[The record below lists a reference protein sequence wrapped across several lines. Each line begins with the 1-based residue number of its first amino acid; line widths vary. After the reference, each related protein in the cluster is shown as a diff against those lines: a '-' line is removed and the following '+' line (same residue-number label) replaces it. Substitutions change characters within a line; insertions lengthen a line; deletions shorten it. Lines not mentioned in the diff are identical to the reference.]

1 MLLGRI
7 NLVTKTQAKLM
18 IPYDSYEN
26 FKHVIKIGPNR
37 GHVFR
42 RVTENTTTVTTFCQD
57 I

>member
-37 GHVFR
+37 GHIFR
-42 RVTENTTTVTTFCQD
+42 RRY
-57 I
+57 